1 MAEENI
7 IVIRSRADV
16 LTSIGSVCD
25 VGAMSSEDF
34 EAAQALKLACKHGG
48 LSTWCRVCTFGR
60 TLSTWCELEVI
71 GDGFME
77 KHGEA
82 AS

>member
-7 IVIRSRADV
+7 VVIRSRTDV

-34 EAAQALKLACKHGG
+34 EAAQALKLGKHGG
-48 LSTWCRVCTFGR
+48 LSTCRAC
-60 TLSTWCELEVI
+60 C
-71 GDGFME
+71 
-77 KHGEA
+77 H
-82 AS
+82 